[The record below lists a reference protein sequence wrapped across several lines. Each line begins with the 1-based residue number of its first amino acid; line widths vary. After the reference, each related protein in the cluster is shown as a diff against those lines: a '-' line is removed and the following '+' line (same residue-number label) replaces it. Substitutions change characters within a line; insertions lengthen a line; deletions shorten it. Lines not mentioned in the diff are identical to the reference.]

1 MTRKR
6 FIKLLMGRYG
16 YDRNA
21 ARQDAQLRQD
31 YTHQRDLTNRAAKAW
46 GYSIRLPLITV
57 EPEETVDIQGFKE
70 GLAMEYEKY
79 FQTPVQ
85 CIAVDTIE

>member
-21 ARQDAQLRQD
+21 ARQDAQLKQD

-46 GYSIRLPLITV
+46 GYSIRLPLHGYAYTWKNAY
-57 EPEETVDIQGFKE
+57 EP
-70 GLAMEYEKY
+70 LL
-79 FQTPVQ
+79 
-85 CIAVDTIE
+85 